1 MCPYTLCPCENNTM
15 GLWWVWV
22 ADPWWDHAQWKWIDG
37 YWQKWHEI
45 CWRKATM
52 GEAWWNSYWQTL
64 RWHSTERK
72 HNDIIA
78 QKEKKIAK
86 VSTLWIASLLH
97 GPIRLGIRVVYLLYS
112 KSYSGC
118 KIDLCYDLAI
128 SLLDI
133 SFILLYGMIICPTVF
148 CASNRKHMSQRR
160 VASNASASCPLTSHQ
175 LIPMFACCLRIA
187 CHLSSVC
194 LSSIAFSYF
203 SCWAAASLTATLAW
217 SRCDRCRNS
226 SLPDIS
232 TIRLLQNRLL
242 VVCRLEAEQTQH
254 DQRKMHTKCVN
265 DCKSVVPQDSRKG
278 QMRINKGQQVP
289 MANNYVI

>member
-15 GLWWVWV
+15 GSWWVWV

-45 CWRKATM
+45 CWHKATM

-64 RWHSTERK
+64 RWHSTERN

-148 CASNRKHMSQRR
+148 CASNRKHI
-160 VASNASASCPLTSHQ
+160 VNVEGH
-175 LIPMFACCLRIA
+175 PM
-187 CHLSSVC
+187 
-194 LSSIAFSYF
+194 
-203 SCWAAASLTATLAW
+203 LALHAP
-217 SRCDRCRNS
+217 
-226 SLPDIS
+226 SLPTDSYPCLFVAWGSPAIS
-232 TIRLLQNRLL
+232 PLSACQCIWSLSIISLAGRLPRWLHGWHDH
-242 VVCRLEAEQTQH
+242 VCVCDLAATH
-254 DQRKMHTKCVN
+254 YGLTY
-265 DCKSVVPQDSRKG
+265 
-278 QMRINKGQQVP
+278 QQ
-289 MANNYVI
+289 

>member
-1 MCPYTLCPCENNTM
+1 
-15 GLWWVWV
+15 
-22 ADPWWDHAQWKWIDG
+22 
-37 YWQKWHEI
+37 
-45 CWRKATM
+45 
-52 GEAWWNSYWQTL
+52 
-64 RWHSTERK
+64 
-72 HNDIIA
+72 
-78 QKEKKIAK
+78 
-86 VSTLWIASLLH
+86 
-97 GPIRLGIRVVYLLYS
+97 
-112 KSYSGC
+112 
-118 KIDLCYDLAI
+118 LAI

-187 CHLSSVC
+187 CHFSSVC

-217 SRCDRCRNS
+217 SRCDHCCNS
-226 SLPDIS
+226 SWPDIS

-289 MANNYVI
+289 MTNNYVI